1 MPQVSID
8 VIRLTRCFVSHE
20 CEMMSSGT
28 GTDMSL
34 LRRSIGELQTIKYDL
49 ENVKSSKQRANTVN
63 DNMDVSDSVPCCH
76 LRLCLEALIQ
86 VPVLVSVGSQKAS
99 TTPVSTPRPH
109 LDGLF
114 QKSNLD
120 FSASEMWN
128 AGTTECFLR
137 V

>member
-8 VIRLTRCFVSHE
+8 VIRLTRCFVHE
-20 CEMMSSGT
+20 CEMMSSAT

-49 ENVKSSKQRANTVN
+49 ENVKSSKQRTNTVN
-63 DNMDVSDSVPCCH
+63 DNMGVSDSVPCCD
-76 LRLCLEALIQ
+76 LRLCLEALMQ
-86 VPVLVSVGSQKAS
+86 VPVLVSVRSQKAS
-99 TTPVSTPRPH
+99 TAPVSTPRPH

-120 FSASEMWN
+120 VECWNHRMLSEDVN
-128 AGTTECFLR
+128 
-137 V
+137 